1 MLDRSHLVNIDW
13 FLIGLLLLNSIIGV
27 VVIYSSSHYL
37 PGDYFIKQMSWIL
50 VSIITLFVLLMIDYN
65 FLISYTLFFYSIC
78 IFFLGGILF
87 FGKMIAGTKSWI
99 KMPFFQIQPSEI
111 MKIAIILMLAR
122 IFAEFK
128 QSHLHWKTGLLSIV
142 VVFVPFLLVALQ
154 PDLGTALTYIPILI
168 GVIILAGI
176 NKKILILLLI
186 GVLILGFTGWKFIMK
201 DYQKQ
206 RIITLLFPQEDPLG
220 SGYQILQSKIAIG
233 SGGFFGKGFKKGTQS
248 QLSFLPA
255 RHTDFIFSVIG
266 EEFGF
271 VGVIFAIL
279 IYFLFLLRLF
289 KSLSDSRDRVGVYI
303 VFMVFM
309 MIIGQFL
316 INIMMTIGLFPV
328 AGIPLPLLSYGG
340 SSLLTNFIAVSLVL
354 NIKMKRFANV

>member
-128 QSHLHWKTGLLSIV
+128 QSHLPWKTGLLSIV

-354 NIKMKRFANV
+354 NIKMRRFANV

>member
-1 MLDRSHLVNIDW
+1 MLDRLHLVNIDW

-37 PGDYFIKQMSWIL
+37 PGNYFIKQMSWIS
-50 VSIITLFVLLMIDYN
+50 VSIIILFVLLMIDYN
-65 FLISYTLFFYSIC
+65 FFISYALFFYSIC
-78 IFFLGGILF
+78 IVFLGGILF
-87 FGKMIAGTKSWI
+87 FGKLIAGTKSWI

-128 QSHLHWKTGLLSIV
+128 QSHLPWKTGILSGV

-154 PDLGTALTYIPILI
+154 PDLGTALTYLPILM

-186 GVLILGFTGWKFIMK
+186 CVLIFGFTGWKFIMT

-206 RIITLLFPQEDPLG
+206 SILTLLYPQEDPLG
-220 SGYQILQSKIAIG
+220 SGYHILQSKIAIG
-233 SGGFFGKGFKKGTQS
+233 SGGLFGKGYKKGTQS
-248 QLSFLPA
+248 QLKFLPA
-255 RHTDFIFSVIG
+255 RHTDFVFSVIG

-271 VGVIFAIL
+271 VGVFFAIL
-279 IYFLFLLRLF
+279 IYFLFLFRLF
-289 KSLSDSRDRVGVYI
+289 KSLFDSRDRVGVYI

-340 SSLLTNFIAVSLVL
+340 SSLLTNFMAVSLVL
-354 NIKMKRFANV
+354 NIKMRRFVNV